1 MSGNAPKFDHPC
13 FTNAP
18 ARAARMHLSVAP
30 KCNIK
35 CSFCNPAGGDK
46 CVHGCMPGLT
56 DRVLSPQEALEH
68 VRRVRD
74 GGIDIRIVGIARPGE
89 PLFNEETFE
98 TIALVREAFPS
109 MHICLST
116 NGLLLPERLS
126 RVLSLGVETLTVTVN
141 CLTVD
146 CARRIYDHV
155 EGRRDDASFERLL
168 RSQLEGV
175 RLAAEAGL
183 CVKVNSVL
191 LPGENDA
198 EIPLVARRVADLGA
212 YIHNVLPL
220 IPRPDARRRAA
231 PSQELVDSVRAQCAA
246 CLAQFTRCRHCRAD
260 AIIDAEE

>member
-56 DRVLSPQEALEH
+56 DRVLSPREALEH

-146 CARRIYDHV
+146 CARRVYDHV
-155 EGRRDDASFERLL
+155 EGRRDDASFESVGGRASG
-168 RSQLEGV
+168 RGSRAV
-175 RLAAEAGL
+175 RQGQQ
-183 CVKVNSVL
+183 
-191 LPGENDA
+191 
-198 EIPLVARRVADLGA
+198 
-212 YIHNVLPL
+212 
-220 IPRPDARRRAA
+220 RAA
-231 PSQELVDSVRAQCAA
+231 SRRKRRGDTARGTPRGRSGRVHPQCAAPHPPAGRPAPRRPSQELVDSVRAQCAA